1 MAASARHNGPGL
13 HDSGPTACPG
23 VAKRPPGYSLKFGD
37 RWLGGF
43 GAQVES
49 ALAVQ
54 KLRPTIDA
62 IRLQYGDD
70 KKSIQRETS
79 ALYEESGVN
88 PSAGVHSEAMQ

>member
-1 MAASARHNGPGL
+1 M
-13 HDSGPTACPG
+13 
-23 VAKRPPGYSLKFGD
+23 
-37 RWLGGF
+37 
-43 GAQVES
+43 ES